1 MNDPD
6 AQFFHDHPDRYA
18 HIREPKQALVK
29 TPQRQM
35 FYRPECELEFR
46 SLGEHN
52 KERRRILLWR
62 VPESHPA
69 YDPKAAKILRIPFLL
84 FSEETVEDNDATLL
98 PIIHKIMVDAAKKQ
112 GVSRDWQAGR

>member
-6 AQFFHDHPDRYA
+6 AQFFIDHPDRYA
-18 HIREPKQALVK
+18 HIRPPRQVLVK
-29 TPQRQM
+29 SPQRGVG
-35 FYRPECELEFR
+35 YRPECEGEFW

-84 FSEETVEDNDATLL
+84 FSDENVEDTDAILL
-98 PIIHKIMVDAAKKQ
+98 PIIHRIMVDAAQKQ
-112 GVSRDWQAGR
+112 GVNA